1 MAKLSAVLATL
12 GCFAAGGYLLS
23 SHSIGAPSWFDLLAH
38 GIGLYFIAKGLF
50 VGASMSQQ
58 FRAADALEKLVDWRK
73 YEYDVQQSVGADE
86 SEGAE

>member
-1 MAKLSAVLATL
+1 
-12 GCFAAGGYLLS
+12 
-23 SHSIGAPSWFDLLAH
+23 
-38 GIGLYFIAKGLF
+38 
-50 VGASMSQQ
+50 MSQQ